1 MSVEI
6 IEQLLTDVVSQLKYY
21 DLLVDNMSIGE
32 VVSALALCSS
42 SFDDDKDYLF
52 MLREV
57 YSIEVKDGCIE
68 VHFVDGNT
76 TDIKVFPDGRKE
88 CLSYGE

>member
-1 MSVEI
+1 
-6 IEQLLTDVVSQLKYY
+6 
-21 DLLVDNMSIGE
+21 MSIGE

-42 SFDDDKDYLF
+42 SFDDDKDNLL

-68 VHFVDGNT
+68 VHFVDRNT
-76 TDIKVFPDGRKE
+76 TDIKVFSDGRKKS
-88 CLSYGE
+88 LSYGEY